1 MDRPCVTCLLRF
13 FKKNIHPSFV
23 SPSTSAKVIRIV
35 LLFPPCATASNNVPL
50 YLPYIQ
56 PRPADMD
63 NWFTILLVQPTN
75 PSTHCKLSPNKTTHL
90 NGKIHK
96 LIPQKVWQQGLMM
109 MTSLIKSGSTQLHKC
124 KMKSLWK
131 LMMMLKFLMIMWNRK
146 RKSKTDNLYEIKNIN
161 YVLQEV
167 IVYIGINGC
176 RGESSFCFYF
186 L

>member
-1 MDRPCVTCLLRF
+1 MKNTRLWHEHKENVKLDIFHNHTIPLVGHPWKFPLVFPPCSWRFHGLRRYTSFLSTIPWVIECLIDSCMLETMQMDRPCVTCLLRF

-96 LIPQKVWQQGLMM
+96 LIP
-109 MTSLIKSGSTQLHKC
+109 
-124 KMKSLWK
+124 
-131 LMMMLKFLMIMWNRK
+131 
-146 RKSKTDNLYEIKNIN
+146 
-161 YVLQEV
+161 
-167 IVYIGINGC
+167 
-176 RGESSFCFYF
+176 
-186 L
+186 